1 MTTIVKEEGIA
12 ALWKGHLPAQS
23 LSLVFNGSQFF
34 WFELLTRYFY
44 KKENNQ
50 FATNFLCG
58 GTAAS
63 LALVVCQPI
72 DVVRTRLISQGEPK
86 IYNGNLDAFK
96 KIYLTDAPKGF
107 YRGLFPAMMLTVPEA
122 AFRFGIYKFLNSY
135 FKYDFIKN
143 KLNTKNKKKNDLEVN
158 YFQSSINGA
167 LAGVAS
173 KSIVYPFDLIKKR
186 LQIQG
191 FDEARLQFGRVVK
204 FNGLFHCLIKTIR
217 EEGFFGMYK
226 GFAPSMMK
234 AALSTSLLFFLYDS
248 LSKFVRKSKIK
259 KPLA

>member
-1 MTTIVKEEGIA
+1 VREEGIT

-34 WFELLTRYFY
+34 WFELLTRHFY

-50 FATNFLCG
+50 FATNFICG
-58 GTAAS
+58 GVSAS
-63 LALVVCQPI
+63 LALFVCQPI
-72 DVVRTRLISQGEPK
+72 DVIRTRLISQGEPK

-96 KIYLTDAPKGF
+96 KIYLTDGPKGF

-135 FKYDFIKN
+135 LKYDFLKN
-143 KLNTKNKKKNDLEVN
+143 NSKNNSNFDLEVN

-173 KSIVYPFDLIKKR
+173 KSLVYPFDLIKKR

-191 FDEARLQFGRVVK
+191 FEVARLQFGKVVK
-204 FNGLFHCLIKTIR
+204 FNGLFNCLMKTVR
-217 EEGFFGMYK
+217 EEGFLGIYK
-226 GFAPSMMK
+226 GFTPSMLK
-234 AALSTSLLFFLYDS
+234 AALSTSILFFLYDS
-248 LSKFVRKSKIK
+248 LSKFVRNSKIK
-259 KPLA
+259 KPLR